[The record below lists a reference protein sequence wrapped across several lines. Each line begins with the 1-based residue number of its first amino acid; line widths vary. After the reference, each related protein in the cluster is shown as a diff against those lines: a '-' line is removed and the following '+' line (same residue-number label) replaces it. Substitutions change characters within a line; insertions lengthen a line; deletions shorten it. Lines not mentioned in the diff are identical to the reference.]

1 MQQAVYFIFCL
12 LLMSVP
18 ASYEGNIGARDFA
31 PVLMSIAGVQS
42 VFFSLIFCLLAKYL
56 GKTVKYGISFIL
68 LLLFIIET
76 FTYIQFGSRFNS
88 LILSLLLQTNIQE
101 IKEFFSLYI
110 FSPFTLFFLILV
122 IAGCYLFYKLD
133 IYWDKKYSF
142 QTGKIID
149 MIILVISIVGVYGS
163 IYISEEGIIPPGKNT
178 LYKSMES
185 WSFYDEKRYDIEEI
199 EKNINLIKVEKTNQK
214 APLIVLVIGESFNK
228 YHSSLYGY
236 DLKTNPLLEKR
247 KENKELAVF
256 SDVISPSNGTNYM
269 MEYVFSLKSCDS
281 KDESKRNILFPA
293 IFRKSGYRVGYFDNQ
308 YTQTSGGNYD
318 FTCCYFMNTHKISN
332 ACFDYRNDT
341 LLNYDGPFIDYY
353 KGKFYREPCSMNII
367 HIYGQ
372 HLDPR
377 FRFPESFALFSAKD
391 IRRKELNEVQR
402 QKVADYDNAVLYND
416 KIMDDIIKCFEQQ
429 DAVLIYFSDHG
440 EQIYDD
446 KRLVYGRKFGN
457 DEPMEAIKCEYEIPF
472 MIWCSRS
479 FQQQHAAL
487 YQQIFEAVDK
497 PFCSDDIPYL
507 LFDLADIRSSI
518 TDSTRSVINYA
529 FKPRQR
535 IVMDDVIYDKKKAD
549 AVKLLIE

>member
-1 MQQAVYFIFCL
+1 
-12 LLMSVP
+12 MSVP

-31 PVLMSIAGVQS
+31 PVLMTIAGFQS

-56 GKTVKYGISFIL
+56 GKTVKYGIAFIL
-68 LLLFIIET
+68 LLLFVIET
-76 FTYIQFGSRFNS
+76 YTYIQFGSRFNS

-110 FSPFTLFFLILV
+110 FSPFTLFFLIL
-122 IAGCYLFYKLD
+122 IITGCYLFYKLD
-133 IYWDKKYSF
+133 LYWDHRYKYTTS
-142 QTGKIID
+142 KITDI
-149 MIILVISIVGVYGS
+149 IILFIYLFGAYGS
-163 IYISEEGIIPPGKNT
+163 IYIAEEGMVPPGKNT
-178 LYKSMES
+178 LYKAMES
-185 WSFYDEKRYDIEEI
+185 WFFYDEKRYDIEEI
-199 EKNINLIKVEKTNQK
+199 ERNIDLIKVEKTDQK

-247 KENKELAVF
+247 MENKELAVF
-256 SDVISPSNGTNYM
+256 SDVVSPSNGTNYM

-281 KDESKRNILFPA
+281 DDDSKQNILFPA
-293 IFRKSGYRVGYFDNQ
+293 IFKKSGYRVGYFDNQ

-318 FTCCYFMNTHKISN
+318 FTCCYFLNTHKISN

-341 LLNYDGPFIDYY
+341 LMNYDGGFIDYY
-353 KGKFYREPCSMNII
+353 KNKFYRESCSMNII

-377 FRFPESFALFSAKD
+377 FRFPESFAWFSAKD
-391 IRRKELNEVQR
+391 IKRKDLNESQR

-416 KIMDDIIKCFEQQ
+416 KVMDDIIKCFEQQ

-440 EQIYDD
+440 EQVYDD
-446 KRLVYGRKFGN
+446 KRLIYGRKFGN
-457 DEPMEAIKCEYEIPF
+457 EELMEAIKCEYEIPF
-472 MIWCSRS
+472 MIWYSRS
-479 FQQQHAAL
+479 FQQQHTDL
-487 YQQIFEAVDK
+487 YQRILESVDK

-507 LFDLADIRSSI
+507 LFDLADIRSSVM
-518 TDSTRSVINYA
+518 DSTRSVIHPA
-529 FKPRQR
+529 FQPRQR
-535 IVMDDVIYDKKKAD
+535 KIMGNIVYDKKKVD

>member
-1 MQQAVYFIFCL
+1 
-12 LLMSVP
+12 MSVP

-31 PVLMSIAGVQS
+31 PVLMTIAGFQS

-56 GKTVKYGISFIL
+56 GKTVKYGIAFIL
-68 LLLFIIET
+68 LLLFVIET
-76 FTYIQFGSRFNS
+76 YTYVQFGSRFNS

-110 FSPFTLFFLILV
+110 FSPFNLFFLIL
-122 IAGCYLFYKLD
+122 IITGCYLFYKLD
-133 IYWDKKYSF
+133 LYWDHRYKYK
-142 QTGKIID
+142 TGKLADI
-149 MIILVISIVGVYGS
+149 IILFISIFGAYGS
-163 IYISEEGIIPPGKNT
+163 IYIAEEGMVPPGKNT
-178 LYKSMES
+178 LYKAMES
-185 WSFYDEKRYDIEEI
+185 WFFYDEKRYDIKEI
-199 EKNINLIKVEKTNQK
+199 ERNIDLIKVEKTDQK

-247 KENKELAVF
+247 MENKELAVF
-256 SDVISPSNGTNYM
+256 SDVVSPSNGTNYM

-281 KDESKRNILFPA
+281 DDDSKQNILFPA
-293 IFRKSGYRVGYFDNQ
+293 IFKKSGYRVGYFDNQ

-318 FTCCYFMNTHKISN
+318 FTCCYFLNTHKISN

-341 LLNYDGPFIDYY
+341 LINYDGGFIDYY
-353 KGKFYREPCSMNII
+353 KNKFYRESCSMNII

-372 HLDPR
+372 HLNPR
-377 FRFPESFALFSAKD
+377 FRFPKSFALFSAKD
-391 IRRKELNEVQR
+391 IKRKDLNESQR

-416 KIMDDIIKCFEQQ
+416 KVMDDIIKCFEQQ

-440 EQIYDD
+440 EQVYDD
-446 KRLVYGRKFGN
+446 KRLIYGRKFGN
-457 DEPMEAIKCEYEIPF
+457 EELMEAIKCEYEIPF

-479 FQQQHAAL
+479 FQQQHTDL
-487 YQQIFEAVDK
+487 YQRILESVDK

-507 LFDLADIRSSI
+507 LFDLADIRSSV
-518 TDSTRSVINYA
+518 TDSTRSVIHPA
-529 FKPRQR
+529 FLSRQR
-535 IVMDDVIYDKKKAD
+535 KIMGDIVYDKKKAD

>member
-56 GKTVKYGISFIL
+56 GKTFKYGIAFIL
-68 LLLFIIET
+68 MLLFIIET
-76 FTYIQFGSRFNS
+76 YTYIQFGSRFNS

-110 FSPFTLFFLILV
+110 FSPFTLLFLFLV

-133 IYWDKKYSF
+133 IYWDNKHKYI
-142 QTGKIID
+142 TGEITDI
-149 MIILVISIVGVYGS
+149 IILFISLFGAYGS
-163 IYISEEGIIPPGKNT
+163 IYIAEEGMIPPGKNT
-178 LYKSMES
+178 LYKAMES

-199 EKNINLIKVEKTNQK
+199 ERNIDFIKVEKSDQK

-236 DLKTNPLLEKR
+236 NLKTNPLLEIR

-281 KDESKRNILFPA
+281 QDDSKRNILFPA

-318 FTCCYFMNTHKISN
+318 FTCVYFLNTNKISN

-416 KIMDDIIKCFEQQ
+416 KVMNDIIKCFEQQ

-457 DEPMEAIKCEYEIPF
+457 DEPMEAIKC
-472 MIWCSRS
+472 
-479 FQQQHAAL
+479 
-487 YQQIFEAVDK
+487 
-497 PFCSDDIPYL
+497 
-507 LFDLADIRSSI
+507 
-518 TDSTRSVINYA
+518 
-529 FKPRQR
+529 
-535 IVMDDVIYDKKKAD
+535 
-549 AVKLLIE
+549 

>member
-1 MQQAVYFIFCL
+1 
-12 LLMSVP
+12 MSVP

-42 VFFSLIFCLLAKYL
+42 VFFSLIFCLLAKYM
-56 GKTVKYGISFIL
+56 GKTVKYGIAFIL

-76 FTYIQFGSRFNS
+76 YTYIQFGSRFNS

-101 IKEFFSLYI
+101 IKEFLSLYI
-110 FSPFTLFFLILV
+110 FSPFTLFFLMIV
-122 IAGCYLFYKLD
+122 IVGCYLFYKLD

-142 QTGKIID
+142 QTGNIID
-149 MIILVISIVGVYGS
+149 MIILLISLLGAYCS
-163 IYISEEGIIPPGKNT
+163 IYIAEEGMVPPGKNI
-178 LYKSMES
+178 LYKAMES

-199 EKNINLIKVEKTNQK
+199 EKNIDFIKVEKTNK
-214 APLIVLVIGESFNK
+214 KGPVIVLVIGESFNK

-247 KENKELAVF
+247 KKNKELVVF

-281 KDESKRNILFPA
+281 QDYLKRNILFPA

-318 FTCCYFMNTHKISN
+318 FTCCYFLNTNKISK

-341 LLNYDGPFIDYY
+341 LMNYDGRFIDYY
-353 KGKFYREPCSMNII
+353 KKKFYREPCSMNII

-377 FRFPESFALFSAKD
+377 FRFPESFAFFSAKD
-391 IRRKELNEVQR
+391 ISRKDLSESQR

-416 KIMDDIIKCFEQQ
+416 KVMDDIIKCFEQQ

-446 KRLVYGRKFGN
+446 KRLIYGRKFGN
-457 DEPMEAIKCEYEIPF
+457 EEPLEAIKCEYEIPF
-472 MIWCSRS
+472 MIWCSCS
-479 FQQQHAAL
+479 FQQQHTEL
-487 YQQIFEAVDK
+487 YQRIIDSVDK

-507 LFDLADIRSSI
+507 LFDLADIRSLV
-518 TDSTRSVINYA
+518 TDSTRCVINPA

-535 IVMDDVIYDKKKAD
+535 KVMGDVIYDKKKTD